1 MTRPSAWEAFQKA
14 VAESA
19 VDVRVLDGD
28 EVGRRRCVKQ
38 MGLTSQSMLGAV
50 VSNSGG
56 FVADGGW
63 VRVLGG
69 GANGLPDIGRV
80 NGFPGAVDPRRPP
93 AARLIVGYDVLG
105 GVFAL
110 DFGDPAAAGPLGI
123 PEAISYFAP
132 DALQWEP
139 LELPYSTW
147 VFWLLSGQLEL
158 FYKRFRWD
166 GWREEIAGLEPDE
179 GIATYP
185 HLWTVVAYK
194 NPAGVTRSPVP
205 LRQLLDFERDFAQRR
220 GSPDPGPLGDV

>member
-1 MTRPSAWEAFQKA
+1 MTRLGAWEAFQQA
-14 VAESA
+14 VAESP

-38 MGLTSQSMLGAV
+38 MGFTSQSVLGAV
-50 VSNSGG
+50 ISNCGG
-56 FVADGGW
+56 FVVDGGW

-69 GANGLPDIGRV
+69 GADGLPDIGRV
-80 NGFPGAVDPRRPP
+80 NGFPGPVEPGQTP
-93 AARLIVGYDVLG
+93 ARLIVGYDVLG

-110 DFGDPAAAGPLGI
+110 NFADPADAGPLGI

-132 DALQWEP
+132 DSLRWEP

-166 GWREEIAGLEPDE
+166 GWREEIAGLGLDE
-179 GIATYP
+179 GISTYP

-194 NPAGVTRSPVP
+194 NPAGVTRTPVP
-205 LRQLLDFERDFAQRR
+205 MRQLLDTERDFALRR
-220 GSPDPGPLGDV
+220 ESADPGRLGDV